1 LQKHAYLNASIT
13 LRRQKHCLQT
23 LCKDCPTI
31 ISLRRRFHART
42 RRGTLCQSPTVQGK
56 ARCQLHGGAEGIGGQ
71 PGNRNAFRHG
81 RYSAEA
87 IAKRRMV
94 AALIRACRDQL
105 GAMGDV

>member
-1 LQKHAYLNASIT
+1 MT
-13 LRRQKHCLQT
+13 GW
-23 LCKDCPTI
+23 TI
-31 ISLRRRFHART
+31 DFDALAATIWPKWGSPCGART
-42 RRGTLCQSPTVQGK
+42 RFGTSCRGIPVAGK
-56 ARCQLHGGAEGIGGQ
+56 RRCRMHGGTDGIGAP

>member
-1 LQKHAYLNASIT
+1 MN
-13 LRRQKHCLQT
+13 QT
-23 LCKDCPTI
+23 PRCN
-31 ISLRRRFHART
+31 ART

-56 ARCQLHGGAEGIGGQ
+56 ARCRMHGGTDGVGAP

-105 GAMGDV
+105 DAMCDL